1 MRLRTAGFIST
12 LLCGIAFYGILATYG
27 VNLVSSH
34 DAYGANYIAFKVLE
48 ASNIYMYGLTKRLSI
63 HHLHHTEYSINGLSI
78 YTLGFSNKSDATKED
93 KVLA

>member
-34 DAYGANYIAFKVLE
+34 DAYGANYIAFKV
-48 ASNIYMYGLTKRLSI
+48 
-63 HHLHHTEYSINGLSI
+63 
-78 YTLGFSNKSDATKED
+78 
-93 KVLA
+93 